1 MDIYLKKQV
10 AILLILSFTLFLSS
24 CIIPFKTR
32 SHMRLCY
39 SNLTDYSSSL
49 NINRIYTIQH
59 NLTKLGQSEF
69 KGIDQ
74 MMLFKDGLVVM
85 NPFTP
90 DNKIVHLR
98 DPKSTCESFSLI
110 TQKQLKNF
118 YHDGAW
124 GLFKISNDTL
134 VVQVFNG
141 NVRYML
147 SDFYSLSTYKFKL
160 ITFDSLQLV
169 SMIHHDNKSGWK
181 LKSSNV
187 TSVVCNHHLTSG
199 TAWVKRE
206 KWLYCNNK

>member
-1 MDIYLKKQV
+1 MDTNLKKQV

-39 SNLTDYSSSL
+39 SNLTDYSAA
-49 NINRIYTIQH
+49 INTKRIYTIQH
-59 NLTKLGQSEF
+59 NLSKLGQSEY
-69 KGIDQ
+69 KGIVQ

-90 DNKIVHLR
+90 DTGNVNLR
-98 DPKSTCESFSLI
+98 DPKSTCESFSSI

-118 YHDGAW
+118 YHKGAW
-124 GLFKISNDTL
+124 GLYKVSNDAL

-147 SDFYSLSTYKFKL
+147 SDFYSLSTYKFKR
-160 ITFDSLQLV
+160 ISYDSLQLV
-169 SMIHHDNKSGWK
+169 SLTDHDDKSGWK

-187 TSVVCNHHLTSG
+187 TSVVCNHNLTSG
-199 TAWVKRE
+199 SAWVKRE
-206 KWLYCNNK
+206 KWLYCNKK